1 MSESASRLTAP
12 DLGPLPVCLCVCVP
26 ARNEGE
32 RIATLLEAIAAQSW
46 PGIIPVSIAINNT
59 TDDSLEKI
67 GEARTRHAGRLDIR
81 AVVTEFPA
89 ALAHAGSARRFAM
102 TEGLRSLSSLE
113 AGILVSTDADAR
125 PPVEWLSNIVA
136 AFGRGADLVG
146 GKIIIDEEREPLPKS
161 VSELRRTWDDY
172 WSKVRE
178 IEDSIDPRIWDPAP
192 RHGDHTGASL
202 AIRADLYLACGG
214 VPLLATGEDR
224 ALVDAAVAMGGRL
237 AHPADVH
244 VRVSPR
250 TDGRAEGGMAAGMR
264 DLFKAAE
271 LKNPLMAP
279 AFDHW
284 IERATWRKSLRQRP
298 DGGASIAHHEARL
311 PPMPHDMQLGTGQ

>member
-1 MSESASRLTAP
+1 MAEPAHRLASLDCGTS
-12 DLGPLPVCLCVCVP
+12 PVSLCVCVP

-32 RIATLLEAIAAQSW
+32 RIATLLDAIAVQSW
-46 PGIIPVSIAINNT
+46 PGIICVSIAVNNT
-59 TDDSLEKI
+59 TDDSLERI

-81 AVVTEFPA
+81 AVVAEFPA
-89 ALAHAGSARRFAM
+89 ALAHAGSARRLAM

-113 AGILVSTDADAR
+113 AGILVSTDADVR
-125 PPVEWLSNIVA
+125 PPVDWLSNIA
-136 AFGRGADLVG
+136 TAFGRGADLVG
-146 GKIIIDEEREPLPKS
+146 GRIVIDEENEPLPPS
-161 VSELRRTWDDY
+161 VTQLQRAWDEY

-178 IEDSIDPRIWDPAP
+178 IEDRIDPVIWDPAP

-202 AIRADLYLACGG
+202 AIRAALYLACGG

-224 ALVDAAVAMGGRL
+224 ALVQAAVAMGGRL
-237 AHPADVH
+237 AHPADVY

-264 DLFKAAE
+264 ALFKAAE
-271 LKNPLMAP
+271 SKNPPMAP

-284 IERATWRKSLRQRP
+284 IERATWRKSMRQRA
-298 DGGASIAHHEARL
+298 DGGANIAHHEACL
-311 PPMPHDMQLGTGQ
+311 PPMPHDMQLEAGR

>member
-1 MSESASRLTAP
+1 MSEPASPLASPKFGTSRLS
-12 DLGPLPVCLCVCVP
+12 LCVCVP

-46 PGIIPVSIAINNT
+46 PGIICVSIAVNNT

-67 GEARTRHAGRLDIR
+67 GAARTRHAGRLDIR
-81 AVVTEFPA
+81 AVVAEFPT
-89 ALAHAGSARRFAM
+89 ALAHAGSARRLAM

-113 AGILVSTDADAR
+113 SGILVSTDADAR
-125 PPVEWLSNIVA
+125 PPVEWLSNIAA

-146 GKIIIDEEREPLPKS
+146 GKIVIDEEHEPLPPS
-161 VSELRRTWDDY
+161 VAKVRQAWDDY

-178 IEDSIDPRIWDPAP
+178 IEDRIDPLIWDPAP

-224 ALVDAAVAMGGRL
+224 ALVQAAVAMGGRL
-237 AHPADVH
+237 AHPADVY

-264 DLFKAAE
+264 ALFTAAE
-271 LKNPLMAP
+271 AGILPTAP

-284 IERATWRKSLRQRP
+284 IKRATWRKSMRQRP
-298 DGGASIAHHEARL
+298 DGAVSIAHHEACL
-311 PPMPHDMQLGTGQ
+311 PPMPHDMRLEAGR